1 MFYASRELHRIIPL
15 SFIMYVL
22 LNLAIQDFSKLR
34 VAHLERLAAARR
46 QRPGLCASSFA
57 TSTLARSAGNNNAE
71 EGAGRN
77 SGVMPLFGAPSPLSG
92 ALSILQ
98 PQPLA
103 SVMTTAYPYQ
113 ALGGG
118 MLGMSMQQSRGFFT
132 GALSN
137 RLQDLR
143 LKQLERIANME
154 PTNPS
159 AQYDFISELAQR
171 YPEAV
176 VERFEQFPDLAVD
189 DRCAL
194 LYFSS
199 LQRINGQGRF
209 NLPAFVKRMQMGG
222 GTVHPLKMQA
232 LSDLL
237 ASKSAEGKKMT
248 KSEQAT
254 AAMQIVAGAGV
265 SAAGAIGTGSAAA
278 ASLGATAGLGSGSIR
293 GTDPRYPLHVQMHT
307 PNSGRMALFT
317 LARHVLVAF
326 VVVSALTAVLDEKGM
341 GRAMGMGGKHV
352 QEAEGSDVRFDDV
365 KGVAEAKAEL
375 EEIVEYLRDPDKFT
389 RLGGK
394 LPRGLLLTGPPGTGK
409 TLLAKAIAGEAGVPF
424 FFSSGSQFEEVYVG
438 LGAKRVR
445 ELFEQ
450 AKKKAPAIIFIGE
463 FLCLNYDVVFP
474 RSVDFSPVAHYALT
488 IIYFSLSPFLR

>member
-1 MFYASRELHRIIPL
+1 ML
-15 SFIMYVL
+15 S
-22 LNLAIQDFSKLR
+22 
-34 VAHLERLAAARR
+34 
-46 QRPGLCASSFA
+46 SSPI
-57 TSTLARSAGNNNAE
+57 G
-71 EGAGRN
+71 
-77 SGVMPLFGAPSPLSG
+77 G
-92 ALSILQ
+92 ALGILQ
-98 PQPLA
+98 TQPLG
-103 SVMTTAYPYQ
+103 AYP

-118 MLGMSMQQSRGFFT
+118 MLGVSMQQQQSRGFFT

-159 AQYDFISELAQR
+159 AQYDFLSELAQR

-176 VERFEQFPDLAVD
+176 VERFEQFPELAVD

-209 NLPAFVKRMQMGG
+209 DLPGFVKRMQMGG
-222 GTVHPLKMQA
+222 GTIHPLKTQA

-248 KSEQAT
+248 QSEQAT
-254 AAMQIVAGAGV
+254 AAMQIIAGAGV

-278 ASLGATAGLGSGSIR
+278 ASLGATAGLGMGSGSIR
-293 GTDPRYPLHVQMHT
+293 GNDPRYPLHVQMHT

-450 AKKKAPAIIFIGE
+450 AKKKAPAIVFIGE
-463 FLCLNYDVVFP
+463 LLCLVALLLLTCLLGRRVRANLGSSFALAFP
-474 RSVDFSPVAHYALT
+474 D
-488 IIYFSLSPFLR
+488 LSCHFR